1 MKKSLKT
8 VLSLI
13 LTAAMLLTV
22 MLPAFAA
29 TGKAAD
35 GKVRFNLEKVDNGKG
50 SLRNANALE
59 TLPEEVLSM
68 GSVRVSIV
76 LKDAPVLERG
86 FSSRGIAS
94 NKKAMQCRAA
104 LQQKQ
109 AAVAD
114 KISASVL
121 NGKTLNVKWNL
132 TLAANIISAEVPGSA
147 ITAIETLPDVAKV
160 VIEQQYE
167 PAVVSKGG
175 DEPNMATA
183 GFMTGASGA
192 WAVGYTGAGSKVAI
206 IDTGIDTDH
215 ISFNADAF
223 DYAIADADA
232 DLLTAEEVAAVYGE
246 LNIADALPDAAADA
260 YLTTKIPFALNYV
273 DGDLDITHDNDKQG
287 EHGSHVAGIAA
298 ANRFIKTGEDTYAN
312 AIEAVQTQG
321 VAPDAQILVMKVFG
335 KGGGAYDSDY
345 FAAIED
351 AVLLGADSINL
362 SLGSAAPGFATD
374 DVYQEILDNFQSYD
388 AVVSISAGNAG
399 AWADASTYGVLLA
412 EDNNFDTVG
421 SPGSFANA
429 FTVASVDNDGATGPY
444 ITMGDRIIFYTETY
458 DYNNDI
464 FVTLA
469 GDRDFVYVDAFGE
482 PADFAPYA
490 DLINGNIAIC
500 NRGTTSFY
508 EKVNAAA
515 YFGAAGVI
523 IANNQPGTISMNL
536 TGIET
541 TIPAVSI
548 TKDDAAYI
556 KETAEAVKDE
566 EGKVLY
572 YTGSFTVSSDALIQ
586 EADEDLEYHT
596 MSSFSSFG
604 VPGDLSLK
612 PEITA
617 PGGNIYSVNG
627 KVPGGT
633 AYENMSGTS
642 MAAPHV
648 AGLTAVL
655 AQYIRE
661 NGLEEKTGLT
671 VRQLTQSL
679 LMSTADPMVDSM
691 GYPYSVFQ
699 QGAGLANI
707 NSAINAKSYILMD
720 DKWDYAADGKVK
732 AELGDDPDRIGE
744 YDIPFTLN
752 NFSDTDLEYVLEAA
766 FFTQWIDSGIVRD
779 ISTDLIGA
787 DVTWTV
793 NGEEYDPQLDADYD
807 FNWDGLTNAA
817 DVQYLLDY
825 ITGNETLLFDSDAAD
840 YDGDGDIDTFDAFEI
855 YKLLSSV
862 AITAPAGESVEITA
876 HVALDPDDIGY
887 YDNNGNYVEGYIFVG
902 EVDSADGALG
912 VVHNIPVLGYYG
924 SFTEAPMTD
933 MDYIDYMYDLADF
946 APYVNYAQAFLLK
959 YAGDPDAYVLGG
971 NPMFPIQIG
980 VEYDEE
986 AEEFVPVYDYDD
998 VYLPERNAINSENG
1012 STITGVQSVL
1022 IRNAAAA
1029 RFTATDAEGSD
1040 LMDPVITGAKT
1051 GAFYYANQQT
1061 WMNTSTVVDAPFDP
1075 SGLQEGD
1082 SFTLSVSYAP
1092 EYYVNEDGEVDW
1104 DALGAGA
1111 TSSVT
1116 ASVDN
1121 TAPEILDAYVM
1132 GYDTETCAW
1141 DSFEVMAQDNGYIA
1155 LIAIFNDQG
1164 DLLGYCKPNY
1174 DADAG
1179 EKMIYSLTSDEL
1191 AELDLGPQ
1199 TKLLVEVYDY
1209 AANVTSYKM
1218 NLDLADLENAVTV
1231 TIDDEIA
1238 VVPNNSAKISAVVEP
1253 WGTDEGLIWE
1263 STDETVATVDANGVV
1278 TGVAEGSCYVIAT
1291 SVADPQAY
1299 AVCYVTVKNIDK
1311 DLNAVIWDENGEVWF
1326 SEFNTKSIPAYTK
1339 LTDTSLHKQ
1348 IASVAYG
1355 GDGKLYAAS
1364 YDSDED
1370 YSDLYVVDPETLACE
1385 TIGGADIGYMDIAPE
1400 FNSGAYSMYGIYGP
1414 YVVQIDIETG
1424 DYIGAWNL
1432 SRYIRGNAFVGI
1444 AYEDTYED
1452 DEGDMVDWYLLM
1464 DNAGN
1469 LIEIGFGD
1477 NGGDPS
1483 LWYLSQFGNLGYTSD
1498 SDHFNSLYWDGN
1510 CLYWSCFNSE
1520 ASNVHLIVW
1529 DAMDSGAVFDLGAFD
1544 QDVWPVGGLFELAA
1558 DGSDTPDDPGR
1569 VDMPRVKLDADITA
1583 VESIERIEKT
1593 SLVKGTLNNDPS
1605 DPSDP
1610 SDPPE
1615 PVSLVKT
1622 VELKASDAA
1631 TNGLIYAVYDVDNY
1645 TLTGVRTAAP
1655 LYSVMDYG
1663 PEYGEGLVVFAYVTK
1678 DGAPYD
1684 KDAVVATLSFTAAD
1698 EDAAA
1703 EEPVTDIITQ
1713 EINNEHAHAYDAVE
1727 WAWTE
1732 TDDGYA
1738 AEATLVCL
1746 EHEDEAPVTVE
1757 ATVEK
1762 ETVEPTCTMDGSI
1775 TYTATANYD
1784 GRVFIDVR
1792 IEANGVSAGHA
1803 WDDGVVKSAADCTK
1817 GGSMLYTC
1825 TVCGATKTAP
1835 IPSGHVY
1842 KVVKW
1847 NWNEDLTACTVD
1859 LVCERDASHT
1869 ATAAAEV
1876 SVVEIPSTFT
1886 KNGALVYT
1894 ATYGDETD
1902 EVVVATD
1909 TKLHEAVTAAN
1920 DWAADTGMDAF
1931 ISGSDTNG
1939 ADNTAEIAI
1948 NVDGIW
1954 SDADFNGTFDGFMT
1968 AFGKAITDTF
1978 GDADVSIDGNA
1989 VFADGKLQNTAVKN
2003 ALFDIGAGFFYKI
2016 ANLGDDGVYGVYNVK
2031 VNDEDVVLTVKIV
2044 GSDANIAKVKEFAGV
2059 IADHISAEVVDG
2071 NLVIDV
2077 IAPDQLVSAIAGMYH
2092 GEETVAEALKGIELG
2107 AGLNMLPKDA
2117 SAVFGSQVSAVNRL
2131 CAFLCKLNPLVNK
2144 VLEKVTE
2151 ATVTLADGTEMA
2163 LLDGAFNPA
2172 GESYADLLTAVI
2184 AALDDALLT
2193 KTVGDFAEEDGVY
2206 TIPVNVTVDMT
2217 NLGLMAGST
2226 IQETV
2231 IFNLHLFDNCTHPET
2246 VATDA
2251 VEPTCTETGLTA
2263 GTYCRICGDIVTGT
2277 EPVDALGHDFD
2288 ESIAANVTI
2297 VPATCT
2303 AEGSKTVKCS
2313 RCDATDESVIAKIAH
2328 TLEKVEAKEAT
2339 YTEDGNIEY
2348 YKCSVCGKL
2357 FADAEGKTELQPE
2370 DVVIPKLTD
2379 IHRGDVDDD
2388 GDIDT
2393 ADARFALR
2401 IAIGLDACEKGSDKF
2416 LRADVD
2422 ANDKV
2427 EPADARSILRVAIGL
2442 DKPEWAAWFLAD

>member
-8 VLSLI
+8 VLSVI

-94 NKKAMQCRAA
+94 NKKAMQYRAS

-121 NGKTLNVKWNL
+121 GGKTLNVKWNL

-147 ITAIETLPDVAKV
+147 IAAIAALPDVAEV
-160 VIEQQYE
+160 AVERQYE

-215 ISFNADAF
+215 ISFDADAF
-223 DYAIADADA
+223 DYAVADADA
-232 DLLTAEEVAAVYGE
+232 DLLTAAEVAAVYSE
-246 LNIADALPDAAADA
+246 LNIAAALPEAAAEA

-273 DGDLDITHDNDKQG
+273 DGDLDVTHDNDKQG

-298 ANRFIKTGEDTYAN
+298 ANRFIKTGEDTYEN

-345 FAAIED
+345 MAAIED
-351 AVLLGADSINL
+351 AVLLGADAINL

-399 AWADASTYGVLLA
+399 AWADASSYGVLFA
-412 EDNNFDTVG
+412 EDNDFDTVG

-469 GDRDFVYVDAFGE
+469 GDQEFVYVDAVGQLS
-482 PADFAPYA
+482 DFAPYA
-490 DLINGNIAIC
+490 DVIAGKIAIC

-548 TKDDAAYI
+548 TQADAAYI

-586 EADEDLEYHT
+586 EAPEDLEYHT

-661 NGLEEKTGLT
+661 NGLAEKTGLT

-732 AELGDDPDRIGE
+732 AELGDDPERTGE

-766 FFTQWIDSGIVRD
+766 FFTQWIQSGIVRD

-787 DVTWTV
+787 DITWTV
-793 NGEEYDPQLDADYD
+793 NGEEYDPQLDEDYD
-807 FNWDGLTNAA
+807 FNMDGLTNAA

-825 ITGNETLLFDSDAAD
+825 ITGNETLLFGSDAAD

-862 AITAPAGESVEITA
+862 AITAPAGESVEINA
-876 HVALDPDDIGY
+876 HVVLDPDDIGY

-924 SFTEAPMTD
+924 SYTEAPMTD
-933 MDYIDYMYDLADF
+933 IDYIDYMYELADYP
-946 APYVNYAQAFLLK
+946 PYVSYAQAFLLQ
-959 YAGDPDAYVLGG
+959 YPGDPGAYVLGG

-980 VEYDEE
+980 EEYDEE
-986 AEEFVPVYDYDD
+986 ADEIVPVYDYDD

-1012 STITGVQSVL
+1012 TMIAGVQSVL

-1061 WMNTSTVVDAPFDP
+1061 WMNTATVVDAPFDP

-1111 TSSVT
+1111 TSTIS

-1132 GYDTETCAW
+1132 GYDTETCEW
-1141 DSFEVMAQDNGYIA
+1141 DTFEVMAQDNAYIA

-1164 DLLGYCKPNY
+1164 ELLGYCKPNY

-1179 EKMIYSLTSDEL
+1179 EKMIYSLTSEEL
-1191 AELDLGPQ
+1191 DELDLGPQ

-1218 NLDLADLENAVTV
+1218 NLDLDDLENPVVV
-1231 TIDDEIA
+1231 TIDRELA
-1238 VVPNNSAKISAVVEP
+1238 LVPNNSAKINVTVEP
-1253 WGTDEGLIWE
+1253 WGTDESVTWFSTNE
-1263 STDETVATVDANGVV
+1263 SIATVDDNGIV
-1278 TGVAEGSCYVIAT
+1278 TGVAEGSCFVVAT

-1299 AVCYVTVKNIDK
+1299 DFCIVTVKTIDK
-1311 DLNAVIWDENGEVWF
+1311 DLNAVIWDERGEVWF

-1339 LTDTSLHKQ
+1339 LTDDSLRKP

-1355 GDGKLYAAS
+1355 ADGKLYAAS

-1370 YSDLYVVDPETLACE
+1370 YSDLYVVDPETFECE
-1385 TIGGADIGYMDIAPE
+1385 MIGGADIGYMDIAPE
-1400 FNSGAYSMYGIYGP
+1400 FNSGGYFMYGIYGS
-1414 YVVQIDIETG
+1414 YVVLIDLETG
-1424 DYIGAWNL
+1424 DYLGGWPIG
-1432 SRYIRGNAFVGI
+1432 RYTGSSAFVGI
-1444 AYEDTYED
+1444 AYEGTFED
-1452 DEGDMVDWYLLM
+1452 EEGDMVDWYLLL
-1464 DNAGN
+1464 DDDGN
-1469 LIEIGFGD
+1469 LFEIGFGD
-1477 NGGDPS
+1477 DNGPTV
-1483 LWYLSQFGNLGYTSD
+1483 WYLYQYLNLGYATD
-1498 SDHFNSLYWDGN
+1498 SDHFNSLYWDGEFV
-1510 CLYWSCFNSE
+1510 YWSCFNYGD
-1520 ASNVHLIVW
+1520 SNVHMIVW

-1569 VDMPRVKLDADITA
+1569 ISLPRVKLDADVTM

-1663 PEYGEGLVVFAYVTK
+1663 PEYGEGLISFAYVTK

-1698 EDAAA
+1698 EEAAA
-1703 EEPVTDIITQ
+1703 GDPVQSITTQ
-1713 EINNEHAHAYDAVE
+1713 QINNEHAHAYDAVE

-1732 TDDGYA
+1732 TEDGYA

-1775 TYTATANYD
+1775 TYTATVNYD
-1784 GRVFIDVR
+1784 GREFIDVR

-1835 IPSGHVY
+1835 IPSGHLY

-1847 NWNEDLTACTVD
+1847 TWADDLSYCRVD
-1859 LVCERDASHT
+1859 LVCERDPSHT
-1869 ATAAAEV
+1869 DYDYVDV
-1876 SVVEIPSTFT
+1876 SVVETLPTFT
-1886 KNGALVYT
+1886 KNGTLIYT
-1894 ATYGDETD
+1894 ATYGDESDSIVFTF
-1902 EVVVATD
+1902 D

-1920 DWAADTGMDAF
+1920 GWAADTGMDAF
-1931 ISGSDTNG
+1931 ISASDTNG
-1939 ADNTAEIAI
+1939 ADNTAVIAI

-1954 SDADFNGTFDGFMT
+1954 SNADFNGTFDGFMT

-1978 GDADVSIDGNA
+1978 GDADVTIDGNA
-1989 VFADGKLQNTAVKN
+1989 VFANGKLQNTAVKN

-2016 ANLGDDGVYGVYNVK
+2016 ANLGDDGVYGTYNVK
-2031 VNDEDVVLTVKIV
+2031 VNDEDVALTVKIV

-2059 IADHISAEVVDG
+2059 IAEHISAEVVDG

-2077 IAPDQLVSAIAGMYH
+2077 IAPDQLVSAIASMYH
-2092 GEETVAEALKGIELG
+2092 GEETVAEALKGIQIG
-2107 AGLNMLPKDA
+2107 TGLNMLPKDA
-2117 SAVFGSQVSAVNRL
+2117 SAVFGSQVSAVNKL
-2131 CAFLCKLNPLVNK
+2131 CAFLCKLSPLVNK
-2144 VLEKVTE
+2144 VLDKVTE
-2151 ATVTLADGTEMA
+2151 ATVTLADGTDVA

-2172 GESYADLLTAVI
+2172 GASYADLLAAVI

-2206 TIPVNVTVDMT
+2206 TIPVNVTVDMA

-2246 VATDA
+2246 LPLDA

-2263 GTYCRICGDIVTGT
+2263 GTYCRICGDIVTGHET
-2277 EPVDALGHDFD
+2277 VDALGHDFND
-2288 ESIAANVTI
+2288 SIAANVTI

-2303 AEGSKTVKCS
+2303 TEGSKTVKCS
-2313 RCDATDESVIAKIAH
+2313 RCDETTVISLSAGGH
-2328 TLEKVEAKEAT
+2328 TLTKVEAKEAT
-2339 YTEDGNIEY
+2339 EDEEGNIEY
-2348 YKCSVCGKL
+2348 YVCSECGKF
-2357 FADAEGKTELQPE
+2357 FADASGKTELKPE
-2370 DVVIPKLTD
+2370 DVVIPKTEPHL
-2379 IHRGDVDDD
+2379 
-2388 GDIDT
+2388 GDIDLDDDIT
-2393 ADARFALR
+2393 AADARLALR
-2401 IAIGLDACEKGSDKF
+2401 AAVGLEDYAVGSIQF
-2416 LRADVD
+2416 RHADVD
-2422 ANDKV
+2422 TDGEITA
-2427 EPADARSILRVAIGL
+2427 ADARLILRVVVEI
-2442 DKPEWAAWFLAD
+2442 DKPDWAAWWINKAD